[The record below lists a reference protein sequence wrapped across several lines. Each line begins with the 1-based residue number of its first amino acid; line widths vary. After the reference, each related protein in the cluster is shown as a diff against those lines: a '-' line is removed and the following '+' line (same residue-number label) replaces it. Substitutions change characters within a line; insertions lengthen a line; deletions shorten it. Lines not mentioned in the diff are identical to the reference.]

1 MLELHRYFPAILLDL
16 TWELES
22 QLEVQ
27 RARDQHHK
35 VTVRANGPLAFKL
48 INNSEFPERETSST
62 LIMYKS
68 LGLFQKK
75 GPVIVR
81 PARKP
86 VPGAPGHRDQAAD
99 QRVQNALSDHG
110 DRVA

>member
-22 QLEVQ
+22 QLDVQ
-27 RARDQHHK
+27 RTHDGHHK

-68 LGLFQKK
+68 LGPLLCIGLDVCRLSQD
-75 GPVIVR
+75 G
-81 PARKP
+81 
-86 VPGAPGHRDQAAD
+86 VPGDSR
-99 QRVQNALSDHG
+99 
-110 DRVA
+110 